1 MTVFAV
7 SNPRVEASRYVP
19 VEANRAVQSVTAVGD
34 LNAMRKRQSHHKRI
48 IGNWNIAS
56 LVGKEKELF
65 EEANR

>member
-1 MTVFAV
+1 MTAFPV
-7 SNPRVEASRYVP
+7 SNPRVEASRYASVQ
-19 VEANRAVQSVTAVGD
+19 ANRAVQSATTVGD